1 MGGFVTPTLLWRE
14 FPFPTDLK
22 VVGTL
27 RGYSVHFSIR
37 DTDMDISL
45 ENETQYIY
53 RKEIE
58 ALIQREEK
66 YRDLSPADLEAIVRA
81 FELTLTNGR
90 EKVRAQMLYDL
101 IHQKRDD

>member
-1 MGGFVTPTLLWRE
+1 MECGFKKRTSEFRRTSLLRKVK
-14 FPFPTDLK
+14 LK
-22 VVGTL
+22 V
-27 RGYSVHFSIR
+27 
-37 DTDMDISL
+37 DISL
-45 ENETQYIY
+45 ENETQHIY

-58 ALIQREEK
+58 ALIQRDEK
-66 YRDLSPADLEAIVRA
+66 YRTLGPAELEAIVRA

>member
-1 MGGFVTPTLLWRE
+1 
-14 FPFPTDLK
+14 
-22 VVGTL
+22 
-27 RGYSVHFSIR
+27 
-37 DTDMDISL
+37 MDISL
-45 ENETQYIY
+45 ENETQHIY

-66 YRDLSPADLEAIVRA
+66 YRPLGPAELEAIVRA

>member
-1 MGGFVTPTLLWRE
+1 
-14 FPFPTDLK
+14 
-22 VVGTL
+22 
-27 RGYSVHFSIR
+27 
-37 DTDMDISL
+37 MDISL

-66 YRDLSPADLEAIVRA
+66 YRDLSPTDLEAIVRA